1 MDLLKADDCLLND
14 VIIPKFEAYGF
25 HKISLNLFQSYF
37 SNWKQNVKIGS
48 AISAWIYILTGI
60 PKSFILGPLIFSI
73 FINNLI
79 MFIEISDI
87 CNFAANNALWDFM
100 RW

>member
-25 HKISLNLFQSYF
+25 YKISLKLFQSYF
-37 SNWKQNVKIGS
+37 SNRKQRVKIGS
-48 AISAWIYILTGI
+48 AISAWIDILIGI
-60 PKSFILGPLIFSI
+60 SKSFILGPLIFSI

-79 MFIEISDI
+79 MFFEKSDI
-87 CNFAANNALWDFM
+87 CNFAANNTL
-100 RW
+100 